1 MIFRQVRSAKLSLL
15 SALALITLL
24 LEARLVLRYFKCCHA
39 SLLILKSMRSCYI
52 RSFTKT
58 KSTHFFNSHLKK
70 TDSWGK

>member
-39 SLLILKSMRSCYI
+39 SLLILKSKRSCYI
-52 RSFTKT
+52 RSLQNQNLPTFLIATLN
-58 KSTHFFNSHLKK
+58 FL
-70 TDSWGK
+70 